1 MNNSES
7 ERVSILH
14 DEPEKREQ
22 LMRRVVVNIPKE
34 DIDRLTVAAQI
45 DGTTVAHF
53 IRAGALLILED
64 VESDPDYQEKASALS
79 NYWQELAEET
89 GEALEPG
96 QI

>member
-22 LMRRVVVNIPKE
+22 PMRRVVVNIPKE

-45 DGTTVAHF
+45 DETTVAHF
-53 IRAGALLILED
+53 IRAGVVLILED
-64 VESDPDYQEKASALS
+64 VESDLDYQEKASALS
-79 NYWQELAEET
+79 NYWQELAEGLGDTFES
-89 GEALEPG
+89 E
-96 QI
+96 